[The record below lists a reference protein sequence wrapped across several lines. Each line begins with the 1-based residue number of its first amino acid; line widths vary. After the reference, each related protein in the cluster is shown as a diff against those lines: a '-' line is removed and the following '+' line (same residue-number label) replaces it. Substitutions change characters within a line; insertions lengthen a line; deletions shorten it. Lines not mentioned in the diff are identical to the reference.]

1 MYLDSSFLKK
11 CYPEFPTQTESIKKI
26 CDLITEWTSISPQH
40 KVIIRIPAQY
50 GSEFLFME
58 IGRKLKQKIYVAN
71 EQLEKY
77 IFFPDMDQCISS
89 DLKECN
95 IFSLQKHE
103 KTMFG
108 SFHYRIIQP
117 SALFWKNWTRGQ
129 PICKEEHKNTIRVAY
144 SSHSSYTELK
154 DFIEFVKPKKVQLNV
169 VSKMP
174 EEMYKC
180 LDEILGELEQS
191 SKERKEPA
199 IVKSR
204 FDNLFRVPNSGYNR
218 KYEEPIRMPIKR
230 VKL

>member
-1 MYLDSSFLKK
+1 
-11 CYPEFPTQTESIKKI
+11 
-26 CDLITEWTSISPQH
+26 
-40 KVIIRIPAQY
+40 
-50 GSEFLFME
+50 
-58 IGRKLKQKIYVAN
+58 
-71 EQLEKY
+71 
-77 IFFPDMDQCISS
+77 
-89 DLKECN
+89 
-95 IFSLQKHE
+95 
-103 KTMFG
+103 MFG

-180 LDEILGELEQS
+180 LDEILGEQS